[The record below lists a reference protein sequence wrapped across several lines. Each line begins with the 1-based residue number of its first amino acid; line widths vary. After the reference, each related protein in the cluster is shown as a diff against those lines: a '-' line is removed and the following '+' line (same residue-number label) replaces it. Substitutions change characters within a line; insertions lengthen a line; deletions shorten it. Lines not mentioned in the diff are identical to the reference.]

1 MHKWINIQ
9 DKNVDIIDDKD
20 VDLKLNINGK
30 GDAEN
35 LNKNSSSNLDLD
47 LQFNNHDGLDD
58 ILNLDKDINNDF
70 NNNDQETFTKENIN
84 QTVNDLEFL
93 NDDQNNKVIN
103 NNNFE
108 LLDND
113 IETNIFDNAKSKP
126 GDQIHI
132 DKLLIL
138 DKYFDFFKLVI
149 NYN

>member
-103 NNNFE
+103 NNNIE

-113 IETNIFDNAKSKP
+113 IETNIFDNAKS
-126 GDQIHI
+126 
-132 DKLLIL
+132 
-138 DKYFDFFKLVI
+138 
-149 NYN
+149 